1 MRGSSASADLG
12 EARVVINHRWLPV
25 AGPWTR
31 PVVTPPDYSVC
42 CCCCYHISHLIT
54 GAQEVNIISCASH
67 HLNLTSPRLT
77 SQLTP
82 CCPHPDHPQ
91 LSSSAM
97 IQNQGRQVRH
107 FKKELQ
113 KIWQLCKIGTVLN
126 FSQNLRI
133 ALNVRQCQ
141 IISSYLRPRP
151 VRSQQMYLLN
161 TKYQDKCR
169 TPEKSG
175 F

>member
-12 EARVVINHRWLPV
+12 EARVVINDRWLPV
-25 AGPWTR
+25 AGPWTSA
-31 PVVTPPDYSVC
+31 VVTPPDYSVCCCCC

-54 GAQEVNIISCASH
+54 GAQEVNIISCASP

-107 FKKELQ
+107 FKKVLQ

-141 IISSYLRPRP
+141 IISSYLRPAP
-151 VRSQQMYLLN
+151 
-161 TKYQDKCR
+161 
-169 TPEKSG
+169 
-175 F
+175 

>member
-12 EARVVINHRWLPV
+12 EARVVINDRWLPV
-25 AGPWTR
+25 AGPWTSA
-31 PVVTPPDYSVC
+31 VVTPPDYSVCCCCC

-107 FKKELQ
+107 FKKVLQ

-141 IISSYLRPRP
+141 IISSYLCPLPPPREKP
-151 VRSQQMYLLN
+151 TDVSP
-161 TKYQDKCR
+161 KYKISR
-169 TPEKSG
+169 
-175 F
+175 

>member
-1 MRGSSASADLG
+1 MLLLLLLSYFSSHYRSSG
-12 EARVVINHRWLPV
+12 
-25 AGPWTR
+25 GK
-31 PVVTPPDYSVC
+31 
-42 CCCCYHISHLIT
+42 YHFLR
-54 GAQEVNIISCASH
+54 
-67 HLNLTSPRLT
+67 LTSPQPHLTSTHSQLT

-107 FKKELQ
+107 FKKVLQ

-151 VRSQQMYLLN
+151 VSSQQMYLLN